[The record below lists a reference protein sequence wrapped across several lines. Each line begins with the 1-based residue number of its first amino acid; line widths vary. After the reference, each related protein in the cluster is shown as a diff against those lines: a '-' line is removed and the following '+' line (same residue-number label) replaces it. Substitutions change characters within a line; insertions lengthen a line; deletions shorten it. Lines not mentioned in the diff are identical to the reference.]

1 MTDEI
6 LDEGPVEGVDLAEAV
21 FEEAEAEAAEAEP
34 EVEAEEAED
43 DRSGWG
49 EIEIDGEVYLTPPAL
64 KSAFLRQAD
73 YTRKTQELAEQ
84 RRRMEAEREA
94 AGAHVAARARLHLLD
109 EQARALEGLDW
120 PALEAADPER
130 ARALAERRRTLA
142 ETRERAAFD
151 LARREHETRLAQEAE
166 EAEAVMATGRALA
179 QEIEGW
185 SPALAADL
193 ADYARSF
200 GVEADELRQINDAR
214 LWRIL
219 HRAHLGETLARRL
232 AEADRKAARPAVRPA
247 ADPGRPG
254 GGAPGLDDR
263 METAEWM
270 RRRNAAGLRERRRPR
285 P

>member
-6 LDEGPVEGVDLAEAV
+6 LDEGPVEGVDVAEMEV
-21 FEEAEAEAAEAEP
+21 PEEAPEAEDAP
-34 EVEAEEAED
+34 AED

-151 LARREHETRLAQEAE
+151 LARREHETRLAREAE

-263 METAEWM
+263 MDTAEWM

>member
-1 MTDEI
+1 
-6 LDEGPVEGVDLAEAV
+6 
-21 FEEAEAEAAEAEP
+21 
-34 EVEAEEAED
+34 
-43 DRSGWG
+43 
-49 EIEIDGEVYLTPPAL
+49 VYLTPPAL

-193 ADYARSF
+193 ADYARGF
-200 GVEADELRQINDAR
+200 GVEADELRQINDPR

-232 AEADRKAARPAVRPA
+232 AEADRRAARPAVRPA

-254 GGAPGLDDR
+254 GGAAGLDDR

-270 RRRNAAGLRERRRPR
+270 RRRNAAGLNGRRRPR

>member
-6 LDEGPVEGVDLAEAV
+6 LDEGPVEGVDVTEMEVPEEAP
-21 FEEAEAEAAEAEP
+21 EDAPEAEAP
-34 EVEAEEAED
+34 AEE

-179 QEIEGW
+179 REIEGW

-200 GVEADELRQINDAR
+200 GVEADELRQINDPR

-232 AEADRKAARPAVRPA
+232 AEADRRAARPAVRPA

-270 RRRNAAGLRERRRPR
+270 RRRNAAGLNGRRRPR

>member
-1 MTDEI
+1 
-6 LDEGPVEGVDLAEAV
+6 
-21 FEEAEAEAAEAEP
+21 
-34 EVEAEEAED
+34 
-43 DRSGWG
+43 
-49 EIEIDGEVYLTPPAL
+49 
-64 KSAFLRQAD
+64 
-73 YTRKTQELAEQ
+73 
-84 RRRMEAEREA
+84 MEAEREA

-109 EQARALEGLDW
+109 EQAQALDGLDW

-130 ARALAERRRTLA
+130 ARALAERRRALS

-151 LARREHETRLAQEAE
+151 LARREHETRMANEAA

-232 AEADRKAARPAVRPA
+232 AEADRRAARPAVRPA

-270 RRRNAAGLRERRRPR
+270 RRRNAGGLRERRRPR

>member
-6 LDEGPVEGVDLAEAV
+6 LDEGPVEGVDVAEMEVPEEAP
-21 FEEAEAEAAEAEP
+21 EDAPEAEAP
-34 EVEAEEAED
+34 EED

-166 EAEAVMATGRALA
+166 EAEAVMATGRTLA
-179 QEIEGW
+179 REIEGW

-200 GVEADELRQINDAR
+200 GVEADELRQINDPR

-254 GGAPGLDDR
+254 GGAAGLDDR

-270 RRRNAAGLRERRRPR
+270 RRRNAAGLNGRRRPR

>member
-6 LDEGPVEGVDLAEAV
+6 LDEGAVEGVDLADEV
-21 FEEAEAEAAEAEP
+21 IEAAEP
-34 EVEAEEAED
+34 EAED
-43 DRSGWG
+43 APAEEEDRSGWG

-151 LARREHETRLAQEAE
+151 LARREHETRLAREAE

-179 QEIEGW
+179 REIEGW

-232 AEADRKAARPAVRPA
+232 AEADRKATRPAVRPA

>member
-6 LDEGPVEGVDLAEAV
+6 LDEGPEEGLDLAEEV
-21 FEEAEAEAAEAEP
+21 FEEAEAEAEP

-130 ARALAERRRTLA
+130 ARALAERRRTLT

-179 QEIEGW
+179 REIEGW

-200 GVEADELRQINDAR
+200 GVEADELRQINDPR

-232 AEADRKAARPAVRPA
+232 AEADRRAARPAVRPA

-254 GGAPGLDDR
+254 GGAAGLDDR

-270 RRRNAAGLRERRRPR
+270 RRRNAAGLNGRRRPR

>member
-1 MTDEI
+1 
-6 LDEGPVEGVDLAEAV
+6 
-21 FEEAEAEAAEAEP
+21 
-34 EVEAEEAED
+34 
-43 DRSGWG
+43 
-49 EIEIDGEVYLTPPAL
+49 
-64 KSAFLRQAD
+64 
-73 YTRKTQELAEQ
+73 
-84 RRRMEAEREA
+84 
-94 AGAHVAARARLHLLD
+94 VAARARLHLLD

-130 ARALAERRRTLA
+130 ARALAERRRALT

-270 RRRNAAGLRERRRPR
+270 RRRNAAGLNGRRRPR

>member
-1 MTDEI
+1 MTDEVV
-6 LDEGPVEGVDLAEAV
+6 DEGPGESVDLAEEVIEEAP
-21 FEEAEAEAAEAEP
+21 EAEAETEAD
-34 EVEAEEAED
+34 D
-43 DRSGWG
+43 DRSDWS
-49 EIEIDGEVYLTPPAL
+49 EIEVDGEVWLAPPVL

-247 ADPGRPG
+247 ADPGRLG

>member
-6 LDEGPVEGVDLAEAV
+6 LDEGPVEGVDVAEMEVPEEAP
-21 FEEAEAEAAEAEP
+21 EDAPEAEAP
-34 EVEAEEAED
+34 EED

-200 GVEADELRQINDAR
+200 GVEADELRQINDPR

-254 GGAPGLDDR
+254 GGAAGLDDR

-270 RRRNAAGLRERRRPR
+270 RRRNAAGLNGRRRPR

>member
-6 LDEGPVEGVDLAEAV
+6 LDEGAVEGVDLADEV
-21 FEEAEAEAAEAEP
+21 IEAAEP
-34 EVEAEEAED
+34 EAED
-43 DRSGWG
+43 APAEEEDRSGWG

-151 LARREHETRLAQEAE
+151 LARREHETRLAREAE

-179 QEIEGW
+179 REIEGW

-200 GVEADELRQINDAR
+200 GVEADEL
-214 LWRIL
+214 
-219 HRAHLGETLARRL
+219 
-232 AEADRKAARPAVRPA
+232 
-247 ADPGRPG
+247 
-254 GGAPGLDDR
+254 
-263 METAEWM
+263 
-270 RRRNAAGLRERRRPR
+270 
-285 P
+285 